1 MVALQDS
8 RTVLVPSFLFRGFLF
23 CSNYRVGTLG
33 PRQELYDVCV
43 HWLAMCETKP
53 HGLAGV
59 SIVLGSTF
67 YPFPDYY
74 FSSWS
79 PVKKPHIV
87 NYPKS
92 SLVL

>member
-8 RTVLVPSFLFRGFLF
+8 RTVLVPSFFFFKGSF

-43 HWLAMCETKP
+43 HWLAMCKTKP
-53 HGLAGV
+53 LGLEGV
-59 SIVLGSTF
+59 IIVLGSIF
-67 YPFPDYY
+67 YPFPDY